1 MLVGAKLRQVNR
13 SSAGPGGNTGTLSSG
28 RRPRPGRPA
37 SASQATAALVRIVD
51 RYRDETS
58 APERLLTC
66 RQISD
71 PDRLTAYNPTPADV
85 VAAVQSQNIQSALG
99 RIGAAP
105 MPGHQQLRHNGTRRR
120 LSAFRACIYSP
131 YVLS

>member
-1 MLVGAKLRQVNR
+1 LSGQNCGKLTGHQQVPAAAPEPSLPGAAQGPAGQRQ
-13 SSAGPGGNTGTLSSG
+13 P
-28 RRPRPGRPA
+28 
-37 SASQATAALVRIVD
+37 QATAALVRIVD

-85 VAAVQSQNIQSALG
+85 VAAVQSQNIQAALG
-99 RIGAAP
+99 RIGAAR